1 MSKRPYSTK
10 LNKLGIDARTDLS
23 KQEEIG
29 IIETLHDAFK
39 GTGNYLESLFSK
51 NIVDW
56 VSEEIR
62 QDFLPNVM
70 SAWSLDQIR
79 MNVLENEIAASKNNE
94 DRLKHQI
101 SVSHELHEHN
111 KELQIQLNDTRIRAE
126 KAEEILAQLKLVLDL
141 INNL

>member
-10 LNKLGIDARTDLS
+10 LNKLGIDLRMDLS

-39 GTGNYLESLFSK
+39 GTGNYLEALFSK
-51 NIVDW
+51 QLTEW
-56 VSEEIR
+56 VSAEIKN
-62 QDFLPNVM
+62 DYMPAVM
-70 SAWSLDQIR
+70 SAWAQDENRI
-79 MNVLENEIAASKNNE
+79 VFLENEIRARKDNE
-94 DRLKHQI
+94 DRLKNHI
-101 SVSHELHEHN
+101 AICHELDQQN
-111 KELQIQLNDTRIRAE
+111 RELQIQLNDTRIRAE